1 MLALK
6 RKVKRHFMK
15 QGDNTSKGSKHYND
29 SLFLF
34 STSKFEL
41 FFVSK
46 MNVEK
51 SFVEKLQRQ
60 SREKLQNLKEEQE
73 RLRKQQKFANI
84 LPLQYRSLERGSIF
98 SSLVYSSSSS
108 QKSSLISK
116 FERIFEKIRKNEK
129 DCQETLKR
137 YSFRKPKRHAS
148 SSEQVGPI
156 SISYSKEDHKKDNNN
171 NNHHYIK
178 RIILMNKFQKKF
190 IFPTRSTQ
198 R

>member
-1 MLALK
+1 MNLSGKQHVLNNVKKIQIIKMLALK

-60 SREKLQNLKEEQE
+60 SREKL
-73 RLRKQQKFANI
+73 
-84 LPLQYRSLERGSIF
+84 
-98 SSLVYSSSSS
+98 
-108 QKSSLISK
+108 
-116 FERIFEKIRKNEK
+116 
-129 DCQETLKR
+129 
-137 YSFRKPKRHAS
+137 
-148 SSEQVGPI
+148 
-156 SISYSKEDHKKDNNN
+156 
-171 NNHHYIK
+171 
-178 RIILMNKFQKKF
+178 
-190 IFPTRSTQ
+190 
-198 R
+198 